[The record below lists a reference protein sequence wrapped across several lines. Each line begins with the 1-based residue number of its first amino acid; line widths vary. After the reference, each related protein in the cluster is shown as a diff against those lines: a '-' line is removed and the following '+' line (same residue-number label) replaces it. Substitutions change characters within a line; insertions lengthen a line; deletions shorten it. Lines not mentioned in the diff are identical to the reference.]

1 MSPKNGKKAGAILLA
16 KRCLC
21 NPVRVAVCQDGQD
34 RWLWL
39 WLSCFFLM
47 VVVVVLVLLLLLPP
61 AAAPLLPLCCGVLEV
76 SIEVKQTP

>member
-1 MSPKNGKKAGAILLA
+1 MSPKSGKKAGAILLA

-21 NPVRVAVCQDGQD
+21 NPVRLAVCQDGQD

-39 WLSCFFLM
+39 CLSCFFM
-47 VVVVVLVLLLLLPP
+47 VVVVVLVLLPP